1 MLVKSWPARICH
13 SARMHRYCRVPH
25 LLWLALAALTAA
37 CVSPP
42 APRSLNETPLQLV
55 AELDRDGGFAASPD
69 GRQLAFGR
77 QGLQLLDRAAGTTRR
92 LADAAPVA
100 LSWRRDGTQL
110 AAGFAEADGEGRL
123 AVFDRSGALLS
134 EQPLPGRPV
143 NVSWS
148 SRHDLLAVTYRLQI
162 YSFGANLSQWLVRVD
177 SQGPA
182 TVPLGDVTLKPTTAR
197 QLASALPILL
207 QAAFS
212 PDGDELVYLRLHDPP
227 EFPAYLR
234 LLYRNWQTTGE
245 RKLLDLPLQPHDID
259 WEPSGEAI
267 VLQPLTPV
275 AQRIELWP
283 RAGEAPATQ
292 AAPLP
297 GADAGQAGVRIQRLD
312 DGRYLLATEGRLYAG
327 TGLPERTPARHDDRV
342 WQLRKWRFEGLI
354 TAEEFREAR
363 P

>member
-1 MLVKSWPARICH
+1 
-13 SARMHRYCRVPH
+13 
-25 LLWLALAALTAA
+25 LAA
-37 CVSPP
+37 
-42 APRSLNETPLQLV
+42 
-55 AELDRDGGFAASPD
+55 
-69 GRQLAFGR
+69 
-77 QGLQLLDRAAGTTRR
+77 
-92 LADAAPVA
+92 AAPVA
-100 LSWRRDGTQL
+100 LGWRRDGSRL

-143 NVSWS
+143 HVSWS
-148 SRHDLLAVTYRLQI
+148 SRHDLLVVGYRLQV

-177 SQGPA
+177 GQSPA
-182 TVPLGDVTLKPTTAR
+182 PIPLGDVTLRPATAR
-197 QLASALPILL
+197 QLAPALPQLL
-207 QAAFS
+207 QAVFS
-212 PDGDELVYLRLHDPP
+212 PDGDELVYQRLHDPP

-245 RKLLDLPLQPHDID
+245 RKLLDRPLQPLDID
-259 WEPSGEAI
+259 WESSGEAI

-283 RAGEAPATQ
+283 PAGEESARKT
-292 AAPLP
+292 APLP
-297 GADAGQAGVRIQRLD
+297 GADAGQAGVRMQRLD
-312 DGRYLLATEGRLYAG
+312 DGRYLLATADRLYAG
-327 TGLPERTPARHDDRV
+327 SGLPVRDRTRHDDRM